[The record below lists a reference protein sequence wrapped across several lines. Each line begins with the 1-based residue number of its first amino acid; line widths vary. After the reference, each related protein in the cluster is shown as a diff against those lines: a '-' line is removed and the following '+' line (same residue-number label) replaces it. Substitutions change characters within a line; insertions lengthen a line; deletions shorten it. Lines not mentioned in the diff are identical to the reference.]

1 MLQMLGQ
8 KLKRIPVIK
17 IGIALTLLTYPRSKS
32 DFPILPGNGPCW
44 TGKPVSDS
52 SLCLFL
58 HIVKGPYS
66 KNMRPSGSPP
76 RCSRLK
82 SLVGCY
88 HWFHVQEEGGST
100 FRCPWRWKTILLAP
114 SCNYKPTMGSVT
126 ETNNPYEYD
135 VKVKDQNMESNLH
148 IQPPPTLWSIGHQ
161 SSLII
166 RKYKHHPLAAHTRIS
181 SVITPTSPPQ
191 YPISN

>member
-1 MLQMLGQ
+1 MVPVGLENQS
-8 KLKRIPVIK
+8 RIHPCVSSSIS
-17 IGIALTLLTYPRSKS
+17 SKV
-32 DFPILPGNGPCW
+32 PTQRTCGR
-44 TGKPVSDS
+44 VVV
-52 SLCLFL
+52 
-58 HIVKGPYS
+58 H
-66 KNMRPSGSPP
+66 
-76 RCSRLK
+76 LK

-114 SCNYKPTMGSVT
+114 SCNYKPTMGLVT

-135 VKVKDQNMESNLH
+135 VKVKDQNMEGNLH

-166 RKYKHHPLAAHTRIS
+166 RKYKHHPFAAHTRIS